1 MACDTGNCSCGRCP
15 SSSPSCVS
23 SVVRLDQEA
32 GAAAAQE
39 GGEECPTFFADY
51 FAGKEE
57 EAQQASAPAP
67 RRTSKATA
75 DAQGEDRIDPPGNC
89 LQVYDPCDPASCSYD
104 PEKCKERSPTPAS
117 CAEGEKV
124 VDGECVPISETP
136 AAWSAR
142 RAGPSD
148 AALAVLGLAV
158 GGGLLHSVWKNR

>member
-1 MACDTGNCSCGRCP
+1 
-15 SSSPSCVS
+15 
-23 SVVRLDQEA
+23 VVRLDQEA

-67 RRTSKATA
+67 RRASKATA
-75 DAQGEDRIDPPGNC
+75 DAQGEDRIDPPEIC

-104 PEKCKERSPTPAS
+104 PQKCEGWGPDEGTPGCAADEKI
-117 CAEGEKV
+117 

-142 RAGPSD
+142 RASPSE

-158 GGGLLHSVWKNR
+158 GGSLLHSVWKNR

>member
-15 SSSPSCVS
+15 SSSPSCAS

-51 FAGKEE
+51 FAGEE
-57 EAQQASAPAP
+57 GAQQASAPAP
-67 RRTSKATA
+67 RRASKATA
-75 DAQGEDRIDPPGNC
+75 DAQGDDRIDPPDNC
-89 LQVYDPCDPASCSYD
+89 LLVYDPCDPASCSYD
-104 PEKCKERSPTPAS
+104 PEKCKERSPTPTS

-136 AAWSAR
+136 VAWSAR

-158 GGGLLHSVWKNR
+158 GGSLLHSVWKNR